1 MKARY
6 DRKGNTLCEV
16 CGVSPD
22 YHGTECNGSDVVRES
37 VRQIIARAM
46 AQRAGAEVAAS
57 LSVEAVAQYLAS
69 NGFAIVDSDGKI
81 VEL

>member
-6 DRKGNTLCEV
+6 DRRGNLLCVV
-16 CGVSPD
+16 CGLSPA
-22 YHGTECNGSDVVRES
+22 YHGDTCNGSDVVRES

-46 AQRAGAEVAAS
+46 AQRSGAEVAAG
-57 LSVEAVAQYLAS
+57 LSVEAVAHYLAS
-69 NGFAIVDSDGKI
+69 QGFAIIDSDGEI

>member
-6 DRKGNTLCEV
+6 DRRGNPLCDS
-16 CGVSPD
+16 CGVAPD
-22 YHGTECNGSDVVRES
+22 YHGERCAGSDVVRES

-46 AQRAGAEVAAS
+46 AQRSGAEVAAS

-69 NGFAIVDSDGKI
+69 QGFAIIDSDGEI

>member
-6 DRKGNTLCEV
+6 DRRGNPLCDS

-22 YHGTECNGSDVVRES
+22 YHGDTCAGSAIVRES

-46 AQRAGAEVAAS
+46 AQRSGAEVAAS

-69 NGFAIVDSDGKI
+69 QGFAIIDSDGEV